1 MARLIIAGL
10 LIWFGWPAMAHVS
23 ERAIVLLLP
32 TDLYSAFGVLAV
44 MLTVVLTVVVPS
56 GWFTAIYREPRDVEP
71 GKSGN
76 LIHVPAFLV
85 FAGLI
90 AIGIWGPRDPLVN
103 LLPLTVFT
111 AWWIVALI
119 IQGSIGNIWHLLS
132 PWTAPVNWAFG
143 DRSVRPL
150 PEGVASWPAV
160 VGLLLYGAYYLTD
173 LAPDDP
179 ARLAMFAGLYWVF
192 TFVMC
197 GLFGRIWLEKSETF
211 TVIFNLV
218 GRLALFQRLRPQVP
232 GNRIVHGPEPD
243 MSLAIMS
250 VTFLAIGSF
259 DGLNETFWW
268 FGKIGINPL
277 EFAGRSSVVVQNL
290 IGLGVFVVALNLIF
304 AATVWGG
311 YLLTGRQGDFGPL
324 YRRLALT
331 VLPIGI
337 GYHLAHYLTTV
348 MVNLQYWVAALDD
361 PLKSGWHFLGMDGFH
376 VTTGFLNQYDTVTR
390 IWLTQAG
397 AIVVGHMVAVI
408 LAHAI
413 SLRVFDD
420 HKTALK
426 SQVFLAV
433 FMVGYTLFGLWLLAS
448 PTAL

>member
-1 MARLIIAGL
+1 MRLIFAGL
-10 LIWFGWPAMAHVS
+10 LVWFGWPAMAHVS

-32 TDLYSAFGVLAV
+32 TDLYSAFGVMAV
-44 MLTVVLTVVVPS
+44 MMTVVLTVVVPPK
-56 GWFTAIYREPRDVEP
+56 FVTTIFREPHRIEP
-71 GKSGN
+71 GKPGG
-76 LIHVPAFLV
+76 LIHVPAFV
-85 FAGLI
+85 GFAGLI

-119 IQGSIGNIWHLLS
+119 IQGSIGNIWHLLN
-132 PWTAPVNWAFG
+132 PWSAPVNWAFG
-143 DRSVRPL
+143 KRAVRPL

-173 LAPDDP
+173 IAPDDP
-179 ARLAMFAGLYWVF
+179 ARLAMFTGFYWVF
-192 TFVMC
+192 TFAMC
-197 GLFGRIWLEKSETF
+197 GLFGRIWLEKCETF
-211 TVIFNLV
+211 TVVFNLV
-218 GRLALFQRLRPQVP
+218 GRLALFQGLRPQVP
-232 GNRIVHGPEPD
+232 GKRIVHRPEPD

-277 EFAGRSSVVVQNL
+277 EFAGRSSVVAQNL

-311 YLLTGRQGDFGPL
+311 YLLAGRQGDFGSF
-324 YRRLALT
+324 YRRMALT

-361 PLKSGWHFLGMDGFH
+361 PLKSGQHFLGMDGFH

-413 SLRVFDD
+413 SLRVFND